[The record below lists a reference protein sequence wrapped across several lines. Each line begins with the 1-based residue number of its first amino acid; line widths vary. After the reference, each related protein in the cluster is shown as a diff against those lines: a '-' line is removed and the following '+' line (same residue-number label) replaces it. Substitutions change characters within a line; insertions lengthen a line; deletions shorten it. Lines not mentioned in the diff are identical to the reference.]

1 MSSDL
6 RKSSRSRPRA
16 SRFSPAA
23 EKMRLC
29 AFLLWTY
36 YGYPNSNYEGKNVE
50 VMRYRNGEI
59 MARNAMADGTAPDVD
74 YVAGVPDSGL
84 PHGIGYANESG
95 KKFARPFIKYT
106 PTWSRSFMPAN
117 QQIRNQVAKM
127 KQIPVPELIKD
138 KSFFSSTT
146 PSCAVRSFVKRST
159 SSTSPARR
167 KCTCAPPARRS
178 CTAAKYLNFSAATP
192 TWSSS
197 PVASFRSLKATRV
210 TSTSP
215 STPTPDRASA
225 CSSPSATRWASTHA
239 RLQSVEGLIGSSALT
254 PRSSARTAD
263 REGIIR

>member
-1 MSSDL
+1 
-6 RKSSRSRPRA
+6 
-16 SRFSPAA
+16 
-23 EKMRLC
+23 MRLC
-29 AFLLWTY
+29 AFLWTY

-138 KSFFSSTT
+138 KKLLLIDDSIVRGTQLRETVDFLRLPADHVQLQVPELLPRQLRHGAPR
-146 PSCAVRSFVKRST
+146 PSRHSGA
-159 SSTSPARR
+159 
-167 KCTCAPPARRS
+167 
-178 CTAAKYLNFSAATP
+178 
-192 TWSSS
+192 
-197 PVASFRSLKATRV
+197 
-210 TSTSP
+210 
-215 STPTPDRASA
+215 
-225 CSSPSATRWASTHA
+225 
-239 RLQSVEGLIGSSALT
+239 
-254 PRSSARTAD
+254 
-263 REGIIR
+263 